1 MKKLL
6 KIYSLLLVV
15 AILISTTAFAE
26 KNTAFTDVNAS
37 DYFYPAVQWGVESGI
52 TYGVEEEHFAPEG
65 EVTRAQVVTFLWRMA
80 GQPEPTATETFKDVE
95 AGSWY
100 ETAVKWAVENKIT
113 EGTGDNMFSPD
124 VVCDRAMC
132 ITLLYRLMDC
142 PFDGIDFTD
151 DTELN
156 ENSNMED
163 LGFAFIKEMVE
174 AMREQGM
181 LADVPEDSYFE
192 MPVYWA
198 VFNNII
204 TEDNTLVS
212 KDEGKINFCPEN
224 PCIRKEMISFLY
236 QTKLVE
242 DMKNAPAEV
251 YFDNYSVPIPQEY
264 FERLYYAYYGVEDE
278 ETGEELLLVVSEGA
292 SVDAAETMGEEDT
305 EGIGELFRISRVSEE
320 RLHELLCSDMS
331 GIQVFAK
338 DEEGRYYLFCTP
350 TDVRYVRE
358 TTEKMTED
366 IEQWTELNDWVNSE
380 LIDNILDANSALTP
394 VSYTNTTL
402 DMYLARIAYAKDVKY
417 TVSTTEYGP
426 LSSDKVDG
434 AKYAEYLLE
443 GNFEEVENAEAPD
456 GEYIVLNF
464 PDEGVRYDFFTAD
477 RNLVREV
484 RDDYEI
490 MYKRVYEGSV
500 TNTDA
505 MEGWYLDLAEQSG
518 KKEDYKEIDPF
529 LGEWHEE
536 IAGRGFMTITKSVAP
551 AKADIEVRWP
561 GSAFEVST
569 WNITANL
576 SYDGKLV
583 YDKCKHII
591 TEYDENGNGTVVSE
605 VTDEGGFISL
615 DNEGKII
622 WKIDNWDEEST
633 FIKP

>member
-1 MKKLL
+1 MKKQIL
-6 KIYSLLLVV
+6 SLLLAVSV
-15 AILISTTAFAE
+15 LVGGTTFAAAE
-26 KNTAFTDVNAS
+26 FTDVAEN
-37 DYFYPAVQWGVESGI
+37 DYFYNAVNWGVEAGVTSGV
-52 TYGVEEEHFAPEG
+52 GDNLFAPDG

-80 GQPEPTATETFKDVE
+80 GQPEPTVSETFKDVE
-95 AGSWY
+95 TGSWY
-100 ETAVKWAVENKIT
+100 ETAVKWAVENEIT
-113 EGTGDNMFSPD
+113 AGTGDNMFSPD
-124 VVCDRAMC
+124 VTCDRAMC

-142 PFDGIDFTD
+142 PFDGIDLTAD
-151 DTELN
+151 VELD
-156 ENSNMED
+156 ENSDMED

-181 LADVPEDSYFE
+181 LVDVSEDSYFE
-192 MPVYWA
+192 LPVYWA
-198 VFNNII
+198 VFNGII
-204 TEDNTLVS
+204 TEDNTLIS

-224 PCIRKEMISFLY
+224 PCVRKEMISFLY
-236 QTKLVE
+236 QTKLLN

-251 YFDNYSVPIPQEY
+251 YFDEYSVPIPQEY
-264 FERLYYAYYGVEDE
+264 FERLYYAYYGVEDV

-292 SVDAAETMGEEDT
+292 SVDAAETMGEEDA

-320 RLHELLCSDMS
+320 RLHELLCGDMS

-366 IEQWTELNDWVNSE
+366 INDWSELNDWVHSE

-417 TVSTTEYGP
+417 TISDTQYGP
-426 LSSDKVDG
+426 LENGKFDG
-434 AKYAEYLLE
+434 AKYAEYLLG
-443 GNFEEVENAEAPD
+443 GNFKEAEDTKAPD
-456 GEYIVLNF
+456 GEYVVLNF

-484 RDDYEI
+484 RDGYETI
-490 MYKRVYEGSV
+490 YKRVYEGSV
-500 TNTDA
+500 TNTEA

-518 KKEDYKEIDPF
+518 KKEDYKELDPF
-529 LGEWHEE
+529 LGEWAEE
-536 IAGRGFMTITKSVAP
+536 FAGRGFMTVTKSVAP

-569 WNITANL
+569 WSITANL
-576 SYDGKLV
+576 SFDGKLV
-583 YDKCKHII
+583 YDKCKHIV
-591 TEYDENGNGTVVSE
+591 TEYDEDGNGTVVSE
-605 VTDEGGFISL
+605 VTDEGGFISI
-615 DNEGKII
+615 DNEGKLI
-622 WKIDNWDEEST
+622 WKIDNWDEENT
-633 FIKP
+633 FIKQ